1 MSTTAQ
7 NYILVERQTPV
18 ATVTINRPRQRNAIN
33 YQMWGE
39 LAHQLSQLDRDR
51 DVRVVVITGA
61 GNAAFSAGA
70 DIADFDEFRAD
81 SAKGKVYNDA
91 VDGLLD
97 TLAGLDTPTISMIRG
112 FAAGGGC
119 ELAVATDLRIAA
131 QGSRLGIPAARL
143 GISIGHR
150 EMRGLV
156 NLVGKGNALYILLS
170 GRLVDAEEALR
181 MGLVNQVTR
190 PEELEE
196 VTYQL
201 AGDIASLAPLSH
213 AANKQT
219 LNQVLAK
226 PALDNLTPEEAN
238 IPLAQF
244 DTRDYQEGYRA
255 FLEKRTPNFTGE

>member
-1 MSTTAQ
+1 MTAAIQ
-7 NYILVERQTPV
+7 DSILVDRQPPI

-33 YQMWGE
+33 YEMWGE
-39 LAHQLSQLDRDR
+39 LADRMEELDRDR
-51 DVRVVVITGA
+51 QVRVVVITGA
-61 GNAAFSAGA
+61 GDVAFSAGA
-70 DIADFDEFRAD
+70 DIADFDQYRAD
-81 SAKGKVYNDA
+81 SSRGRIYNAA
-91 VDGLLD
+91 VDRLLD
-97 TLAGLDTPTISMIRG
+97 TLANMDTPTISMIRG

-131 QGSRLGIPAARL
+131 TGSRLGIPAARL

-170 GRLVDAEEALR
+170 GRLLEAEESLR
-181 MGLVNQVTR
+181 IGLLNQVTE
-190 PEELEE
+190 PGELEE

-201 AGDIASLAPLSH
+201 ASEIAALAPLSH
-213 AANKQT
+213 AANKRT

-226 PALDNLTPEEAN
+226 PALDNLAPDEAN

-255 FLEKRTPNFTGE
+255 FLEKRAPNFIGE

>member
-1 MSTTAQ
+1 MATTAQ
-7 NYILVERQTPV
+7 DYILIERQLSIVTL
-18 ATVTINRPRQRNAIN
+18 TINRPRQRNAIN

-39 LAHQLSQLDRDR
+39 LADRLDELDSDR

-61 GNAAFSAGA
+61 GDAAFSAGA

-81 SAKGKVYNDA
+81 SAKGKIYNDA
-91 VDGLLD
+91 VDRLLD
-97 TLAGLDTPTISMIRG
+97 TLAAMTTPTISMIRG

-131 QGSRLGIPAARL
+131 EDSRLGIPAARL

-181 MGLVNQVTR
+181 MGLVNQVTK
-190 PEELEE
+190 PEDLEE
-196 VTYQL
+196 VAYQL
-201 AGDIASLAPLSH
+201 ARDIADLAPLSH
-213 AANKQT
+213 AANKKT

-255 FLEKRTPNFTGE
+255 FLEKRAPNFTGE

>member
-1 MSTTAQ
+1 MSTTALD
-7 NYILVERQTPV
+7 YILLDRQPPI
-18 ATVTINRPRQRNAIN
+18 ATITINRPRQRNAIN
-33 YQMWGE
+33 YHMWGE
-39 LAHQLSQLDRDR
+39 LAGRLQELDRDR

-61 GNAAFSAGA
+61 GDVAFSAGA
-70 DIADFDEFRAD
+70 DIADFDEYRAD
-81 SAKGKVYNDA
+81 SAKGKIYNAA

-97 TLAGLDTPTISMIRG
+97 TLANMDTPTISMIRG

-131 QGSRLGIPAARL
+131 EGSRLGIPAARL

-156 NLVGKGNALYILLS
+156 SLVGKGNALYILMS
-170 GRLVDAEEALR
+170 GRLVDAGEALR
-181 MGLVNQVTR
+181 MGLVNQVTTS
-190 PEELEE
+190 EDLEE

-201 AGDIASLAPLSH
+201 AREVAALAPLSH
-213 AANKQT
+213 AANKRT
-219 LNQVLAK
+219 LNQVQAK
-226 PALDNLTPEEAN
+226 PSLENLTPEEAG

-255 FLEKRTPNFTGE
+255 FLEKRAPNFTGE